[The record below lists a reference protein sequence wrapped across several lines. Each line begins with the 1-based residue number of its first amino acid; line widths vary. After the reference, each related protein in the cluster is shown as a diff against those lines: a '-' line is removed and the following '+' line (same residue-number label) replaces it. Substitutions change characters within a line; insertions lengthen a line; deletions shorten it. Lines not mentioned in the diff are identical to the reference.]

1 MALTAFDH
9 DLTPSIYRHSDMR
22 NLSMTSGFN
31 VNFRLRLSSNNT
43 LICTLRLVYSNTRFK
58 YFVIHPGGMHKQY
71 PQRNSTPSV
80 IDMYSVL
87 ISIWLKLQGKFIVIS
102 KICF

>member
-9 DLTPSIYRHSDMR
+9 DLTPSIYCHSDMR

-43 LICTLRLVYSNTRFK
+43 LICTLRLVYSNTTCK
-58 YFVIHPGGMHKQY
+58 YFVIHPGGMHKKY

-87 ISIWLKLQGKFIVIS
+87 ISI
-102 KICF
+102 